1 MVKPKRTL
9 ADDFAPRQPAEP
21 ASIRDTLTP
30 ADAADPLRHLTVQV
44 PESMRHRIK
53 LAAVE
58 QKQSVRDLVTQ
69 ALQNHLE
76 SLGR

>member
-9 ADDFAPRQPAEP
+9 ADDFAPRQPAAP
-21 ASIRDTLTP
+21 ASIRDTLTQS
-30 ADAADPLRHLTVQV
+30 DSADPLRHLTVQV
-44 PESMRHRIK
+44 PDSLRHRVK
-53 LAAVE
+53 VAAVE

-76 SLGR
+76 SLGE